1 LSRAKFS
8 RMVTFPWGCVMA
20 VDGFTTQDV
29 WFAACLAYLGY
40 ELYRV
45 ELLNGFDSA
54 WSFCIESEDAK
65 ILLSDYTD
73 GKLSLSDAKAF
84 VFQFNTLAR
93 QQRDLRKRGLSSW
106 VSDRWVR
113 GEIE

>member
-1 LSRAKFS
+1 
-8 RMVTFPWGCVMA
+8 MA

-45 ELLNGFDSA
+45 ELLDEFKSS
-54 WSFCIESEDAK
+54 WSFCVESEDAK
-65 ILLSDYTD
+65 ILAADYD
-73 GKLSLSDAKAF
+73 GGRLALSDAKAF

-93 QQRDLRKRGLSSW
+93 QQRDLRRRGQTSW
-106 VSDRWVR
+106 VSDKWIR
-113 GEIE
+113 GEIG

>member
-1 LSRAKFS
+1 
-8 RMVTFPWGCVMA
+8 MA
-20 VDGFTTQDV
+20 VDGFTTRDV

-45 ELLNGFDSA
+45 ELLNGFDSV

-65 ILLSDYTD
+65 ILAADYD
-73 GKLSLSDAKAF
+73 GGRLALSDAKAF
-84 VFQFNTLAR
+84 VFRFNALAR
-93 QQRDLRKRGLSSW
+93 QQRDLRRRGQTSW